1 MTLEFSR
8 VVLPP
13 LWTLAQAKTHLRITD
28 TANDADVQQ
37 KLDTAQDAIVS
48 FLNVAVDPTW
58 TAATA
63 PPAVTHAIHLLT
75 AYYYEQRGDR
85 DLPNPWPQI
94 YELLG
99 AYRDP
104 TVKA

>member
-8 VVLPP
+8 IVLPP

-37 KLDTAQDAIVS
+37 KLDTAQEAILS
-48 FLNVAVDPTW
+48 YLNVGADPTW

-63 PPAVTHAIHLLT
+63 PAAVTHAIHMLT
-75 AYYYEQRGDR
+75 AYLYEDRGDGTQ
-85 DLPNPWPQI
+85 PNPWPKI
-94 YELLG
+94 YDLLG